1 VYAQSSKALLHQENT
16 VSITS
21 LASLR
26 QFPESLRPQLH
37 VAYAAAREALVATHQ
52 AQAVRFTQEFSRRL
66 PPLEALDLYFR
77 VVPVPQSMIES
88 IVSRALVELD
98 FDRLPQV
105 AAAPSLFSTVRVLRL
120 DLTLSLMRR
129 RRHHMEAT
137 LQLARLAGARAA
149 DAVLDTHV
157 LNAARIAEILH
168 HVVWVDD
175 AVSHYIHTFRLSLAT
190 AYMVF
195 QRTRAMMADRNLSEL
210 LDTVTEPAV
219 LTAPALAIDRRV
231 RIAG

>member
-1 VYAQSSKALLHQENT
+1 

-37 VAYAAAREALVATHQ
+37 VAYAAAREALVETHQ
-52 AQAVRFTQEFSRRL
+52 GQAVRFAREFSRRM

-77 VVPVPQSMIES
+77 VVPVPQSMVES
-88 IVSRALVELD
+88 IVSRALVALD
-98 FDRLPQV
+98 FDHLPQ
-105 AAAPSLFSTVRVLRL
+105 AAAPESLLTTLKVLRL

-129 RRHHMEAT
+129 RRHQTEAT

-175 AVSHYIHTFRLSLAT
+175 AVSHYIHTFRLPLPT

-195 QRTRAMMADRNLSEL
+195 QRTRAMMADRNLAEL
-210 LDTVTEPAV
+210 MEPVAQPAILPAPE
-219 LTAPALAIDRRV
+219 LTIERRV

>member
-1 VYAQSSKALLHQENT
+1 

-26 QFPESLRPQLH
+26 QFPDALRPALH
-37 VAYAAAREALVATHQ
+37 VAYAAAREALVSTHQ
-52 AQAVRFTQEFSRRL
+52 AQAVRFTEEFSRRM
-66 PPLEALDLYFR
+66 PALEALDLYFQ
-77 VVPVPQSMIES
+77 VVPVPQAMVES
-88 IVSRALVELD
+88 VVSRALVTLD
-98 FDRLPQV
+98 FDHLPQV
-105 AAAPSLFSTVRVLRL
+105 AAQPSLLSAMKRLRL
-120 DLTLSLMRR
+120 DTTLSLVRQRR
-129 RRHHMEAT
+129 QQGETT

-175 AVSHYIHTFRLSLAT
+175 AVSHYIHTFHLSLPT

-195 QRTRAMMADRNLSEL
+195 QRTRAMMADRNLREL
-210 LDTVTEPAV
+210 MEPAAEPTTV
-219 LTAPALAIDRRV
+219 PEPVPALAIGERPV

>member
-1 VYAQSSKALLHQENT
+1 MST
-16 VSITS
+16 TS

-26 QFPESLRPQLH
+26 QFPEALRPQLH
-37 VAYAAAREALVATHQ
+37 VAYAAAREALVSTHQ
-52 AQAVRFTQEFSRRL
+52 AQAVRFTQEFARRM

-77 VVPVPQSMIES
+77 VVPVPHAMIES
-88 IVSRALVELD
+88 IVSRTLVALD
-98 FDRLPQV
+98 FDRLPQS
-105 AAAPSLFSTVRVLRL
+105 PSLPSLVSTLRILRL
-120 DLTLSLMRR
+120 DMTLAHMRR
-129 RRHHMEAT
+129 RRHQMEAT

-175 AVSHYIHTFRLSLAT
+175 AVSHYIHTFHLPLAT

-210 LDTVTEPAV
+210 LEPVSEPPILA
-219 LTAPALAIDRRV
+219 APQLSIGERRV

>member
-77 VVPVPQSMIES
+77 VVPVP
-88 IVSRALVELD
+88 
-98 FDRLPQV
+98 
-105 AAAPSLFSTVRVLRL
+105 
-120 DLTLSLMRR
+120 LSLMRR

-219 LTAPALAIDRRV
+219 LSAPALAIDRRV

>member
-1 VYAQSSKALLHQENT
+1 M
-16 VSITS
+16 SITS

-26 QFPESLRPQLH
+26 QFPEALRPQLH
-37 VAYAAAREALVATHQ
+37 VAYAAAREALVGTHQ
-52 AQAVRFTQEFSRRL
+52 VQAVRFTQEFSRRM
-66 PPLEALDLYFR
+66 PPLEALDLYFQ
-77 VVPVPQSMIES
+77 VVPVPQPMIES
-88 IVSRALVELD
+88 IVSRTLVTLD

-105 AAAPSLFSTVRVLRL
+105 PGTPSLLSTLRVLRL
-120 DLTLSLMRR
+120 DLTLNLMRR
-129 RRHHMEAT
+129 RRHQMEAT

-175 AVSHYIHTFRLSLAT
+175 AVSHYIHTFHLPLAT

-210 LDTVTEPAV
+210 LEPVTEPAV
-219 LTAPALAIDRRV
+219 VTAPALTIDRRV

>member
-1 VYAQSSKALLHQENT
+1 M
-16 VSITS
+16 SITI

-26 QFPESLRPQLH
+26 QFPDSLRPHLH
-37 VAYAAAREALVATHQ
+37 VAYAAARESLVETHQ
-52 AQAVRFTQEFSRRL
+52 GQAVRFTQEFSRRM

-88 IVSRALVELD
+88 VVSRALVALD
-98 FDRLPQV
+98 FDRLPSV
-105 AAAPSLFSTVRVLRL
+105 APPPTLMNSIRLFRL
-120 DLTLSLMRR
+120 DLALSRIRR
-129 RRHHMEAT
+129 RRQQQEAT

-168 HVVWVDD
+168 QVIWVDD
-175 AVSHYIHTFRLSLAT
+175 AVSHYIHTFRLPLPT

-210 LDTVTEPAV
+210 MEPVSEPAIV
-219 LTAPALAIDRRV
+219 PAPELTIGERRV

>member
-1 VYAQSSKALLHQENT
+1 

-26 QFPESLRPQLH
+26 QFPESHRPQLH
-37 VAYAAAREALVATHQ
+37 VAYAAARESLVDTHQ
-52 AQAVRFTQEFSRRL
+52 AQAVRFTQEFSRRML
-66 PPLEALDLYFR
+66 PLDALDLYFR
-77 VVPVPQSMIES
+77 VVPVPQTMIES
-88 IVSRALVELD
+88 IVSRALVALD
-98 FDRLPQV
+98 FDRLPRV
-105 AAAPSLFSTVRVLRL
+105 LPPPSLLGTLRFLRL
-120 DLTLSLMRR
+120 DLTLTLVRR
-129 RRHHMEAT
+129 RRQQTEAT
-137 LQLARLAGARAA
+137 FQLARLAGARAA

-175 AVSHYIHTFRLSLAT
+175 AVSHYIHTFHLPLPT
-190 AYMVF
+190 AYMVY

-210 LDTVTEPAV
+210 MDPVPEPAIV
-219 LTAPALAIDRRV
+219 SPELTIGERRV

>member
-1 VYAQSSKALLHQENT
+1 MST
-16 VSITS
+16 TS

-26 QFPESLRPQLH
+26 QFPESLRPQLQ
-37 VAYAAAREALVATHQ
+37 VAYAAARESLIDTHQ
-52 AQAVRFTQEFSRRL
+52 EQAVRFIQDFSRRMA
-66 PPLEALDLYFR
+66 PLEALDLYFR

-88 IVSRALVELD
+88 VVSRTLIRLD

-105 AAAPSLFSTVRVLRL
+105 PPTPSLLSSVKLARL
-120 DLTLSLMRR
+120 DLTLTLMRR
-129 RRHHMEAT
+129 RRQQVET
-137 LQLARLAGARAA
+137 TFQLARLAGARAA
-149 DAVLDTHV
+149 DAVLDSHV
-157 LNAARIAEILH
+157 LNAARIAELLH

-175 AVSHYIHTFRLSLAT
+175 AVSHYIHTFHLPLPT

-210 LDTVTEPAV
+210 MAPITEPALV
-219 LTAPALAIDRRV
+219 PTRGLTIGEGRV

>member
-1 VYAQSSKALLHQENT
+1 M
-16 VSITS
+16 SISS

-37 VAYAAAREALVATHQ
+37 VAYAAARESLVDTHQ
-52 AQAVRFTQEFSRRL
+52 AQAVRFTQDFSRRL

-77 VVPVPQSMIES
+77 VVPVPQSMVES
-88 IVSRALVELD
+88 VVSRALVALD
-98 FDRLPQV
+98 FDRFPQ
-105 AAAPSLFSTVRVLRL
+105 AAMPPSLLGTLKFLRL
-120 DLTLSLMRR
+120 DLTISLMRR
-129 RRHHMEAT
+129 RRQETETT

-157 LNAARIAEILH
+157 LNAARIAEVLH
-168 HVVWVDD
+168 RVVWVDD
-175 AVSHYIHTFRLSLAT
+175 AVSHYIHTFRLALPT

-195 QRTRAMMADRNLSEL
+195 QRTRAMMADRNLAEL
-210 LDTVTEPAV
+210 MAPVAEPALV
-219 LTAPALAIDRRV
+219 PTAELSIDRRV

>member
-1 VYAQSSKALLHQENT
+1 MPR
-16 VSITS
+16 VS
-21 LASLR
+21 
-26 QFPESLRPQLH
+26 
-37 VAYAAAREALVATHQ
+37 
-52 AQAVRFTQEFSRRL
+52 
-66 PPLEALDLYFR
+66 
-77 VVPVPQSMIES
+77 
-88 IVSRALVELD
+88 
-98 FDRLPQV
+98 
-105 AAAPSLFSTVRVLRL
+105 AAPSLLSSIKAMRL
-120 DLTLSLMRR
+120 DLMLTLMRR
-129 RRHHMEAT
+129 RRHEAETT

-175 AVSHYIHTFRLSLAT
+175 AVSHYIHTFHLPLAT

-210 LDTVTEPAV
+210 LEPASV
-219 LTAPALAIDRRV
+219 PAIVPAPELSIAERRV

>member
-1 VYAQSSKALLHQENT
+1 MST
-16 VSITS
+16 IS

-26 QFPESLRPQLH
+26 QFPDSLRPELQ
-37 VAYAAAREALVATHQ
+37 VAYAAARESLVDTHQ
-52 AQAVRFTQEFSRRL
+52 EQAVRFTRDFSRRM

-77 VVPVPQSMIES
+77 VVPVPQTMIES
-88 IVSRALVELD
+88 VVSRALVRLD
-98 FDRLPQV
+98 FDRLPKVPPQ
-105 AAAPSLFSTVRVLRL
+105 PSFFSSVKIWRL
-120 DLTLSLMRR
+120 DLTLALMRR
-129 RRHHMEAT
+129 RRQQTETT

-149 DAVLDTHV
+149 DAVLDSHV

-175 AVSHYIHTFRLSLAT
+175 AVSHYIHTFRLPLPT

-210 LDTVTEPAV
+210 MEPITEPTLVPAHG
-219 LTAPALAIDRRV
+219 LTIGAGSV

>member
-1 VYAQSSKALLHQENT
+1 M
-16 VSITS
+16 SITS

-26 QFPESLRPQLH
+26 QFPEALRPQLH
-37 VAYAAAREALVATHQ
+37 VAYAAAREALVSTHQ
-52 AQAVRFTQEFSRRL
+52 AQAVRFTEEFARRM
-66 PPLEALDLYFR
+66 PALEALDLYFR
-77 VVPVPQSMIES
+77 VVPVPQTMVES
-88 IVSRALVELD
+88 IVSRTLVALD
-98 FDRLPQV
+98 FERLPEV
-105 AAAPSLFSTVRVLRL
+105 PAAPSILGTLKLLRL
-120 DLTLSLMRR
+120 DSTLSLVRR
-129 RRHHMEAT
+129 RRHQGETT

-175 AVSHYIHTFRLSLAT
+175 AVSHYIHTFHLPLPT

-195 QRTRAMMADRNLSEL
+195 QRTRAMMADRNIREL
-210 LDTVTEPAV
+210 MEPLAEPTPV
-219 LTAPALAIDRRV
+219 PSPVPALSIGERSV

>member
-1 VYAQSSKALLHQENT
+1 MST
-16 VSITS
+16 IS

-37 VAYAAAREALVATHQ
+37 VAYAAARESLVETHS
-52 AQAVRFTQEFSRRL
+52 AQAVRFTEEFARRM

-77 VVPVPQSMIES
+77 VVPVPQSMTES
-88 IVSRALVELD
+88 VISRALVSLD
-98 FDRLPQV
+98 FDRLPQAPAV
-105 AAAPSLFSTVRVLRL
+105 APLMGSVRLLRL
-120 DLTLSLMRR
+120 DLTVGLIRR
-129 RRHHMEAT
+129 RRQT
-137 LQLARLAGARAA
+137 LETTHQLARLAGARAA

-175 AVSHYIHTFRLSLAT
+175 AVSHYIHCFRLPLPT

-195 QRTRAMMADRNLSEL
+195 QRTRAMVADRNLAEL
-210 LDTVTEPAV
+210 LPPASEPRV
-219 LTAPALAIDRRV
+219 VPVPELAIGERRV

>member
-1 VYAQSSKALLHQENT
+1 MP
-16 VSITS
+16 ITS

-26 QFPESLRPQLH
+26 QFPEALRPQLH
-37 VAYAAAREALVATHQ
+37 VAYAAAREALVSTHQ
-52 AQAVRFTQEFSRRL
+52 VQAVRFTQEFSRRM
-66 PPLEALDLYFR
+66 PPLEALDLYFQ
-77 VVPVPQSMIES
+77 VVPVPHSMIES
-88 IVSRALVELD
+88 IVSGALVTLD

-105 AAAPSLFSTVRVLRL
+105 AGAPSLLSTLKVLRL
-120 DLTLSLMRR
+120 DLTLNLMRR
-129 RRHHMEAT
+129 RRHQQEAT

-175 AVSHYIHTFRLSLAT
+175 AVSHYIHTFHLPLAT

-210 LDTVTEPAV
+210 LEPVMEPAV
-219 LTAPALAIDRRV
+219 VTAPALTIDRSV

>member
-1 VYAQSSKALLHQENT
+1 VT
-16 VSITS
+16 TTS

-26 QFPESLRPQLH
+26 QFPEALRPQLH
-37 VAYAAAREALVATHQ
+37 VAYAAAREALVSTHQ
-52 AQAVRFTQEFSRRL
+52 VQAVRFTQEFARRM

-77 VVPVPQSMIES
+77 VVPVPHSMIES
-88 IVSRALVELD
+88 IVSGTLVALD
-98 FDRLPQV
+98 FDRLPRV
-105 AAAPSLFSTVRVLRL
+105 PAAPSLLGSIKALRL
-120 DLTLSLMRR
+120 DLTLTLMRR
-129 RRHHMEAT
+129 RRHEAEAT

-168 HVVWVDD
+168 HIVWVDD
-175 AVSHYIHTFRLSLAT
+175 AVSHYIHTFHLPLAT

-210 LDTVTEPAV
+210 LEPESVPAIV
-219 LTAPALAIDRRV
+219 PAPELSIGERRV

>member
-1 VYAQSSKALLHQENT
+1 MST
-16 VSITS
+16 IT

-26 QFPESLRPQLH
+26 QFPETLRPELQ
-37 VAYAAAREALVATHQ
+37 VAYAAAREALVATHT
-52 AQAVRFTQEFSRRL
+52 AQAVKFTEEFSRRL

-77 VVPVPQSMIES
+77 VVPVPGPMIES
-88 IVSRALVELD
+88 VVSRALVSLD
-98 FDRLPQV
+98 LGRLP
-105 AAAPSLFSTVRVLRL
+105 SLPRIPCVLGCIKPLRL
-120 DLTLSLMRR
+120 DLTLSLLRR
-129 RRHHMEAT
+129 RRQQIETT

-168 HVVWVDD
+168 ETVWVDD
-175 AVSHYIHTFRLSLAT
+175 AVSHYIHTFRLPLPT

-195 QRTRAMMADRNLSEL
+195 QRTRAMVADRNLIEL
-210 LDTVTEPAV
+210 MVDPLTTPAIV
-219 LTAPALAIDRRV
+219 PQPELRIAEQQV

>member
-1 VYAQSSKALLHQENT
+1 MST
-16 VSITS
+16 TS

-26 QFPESLRPQLH
+26 QFPESLRLQLH
-37 VAYAAAREALVATHQ
+37 VAYAAARESLVETHQ
-52 AQAVRFTQEFSRRL
+52 AQAVRFTQEFSRRM

-88 IVSRALVELD
+88 VVSRALVALD
-98 FDRLPQV
+98 FDQLPQLP
-105 AAAPSLFSTVRVLRL
+105 APPSLLSTLKFLRL
-120 DLTLSLMRR
+120 DLTLTLVRR
-129 RRHHMEAT
+129 RRQQVETT

-157 LNAARIAEILH
+157 LNAARIAEVLH
-168 HVVWVDD
+168 RVVWVDD
-175 AVSHYIHTFRLSLAT
+175 AVSHYIHTFRLALPT

-195 QRTRAMMADRNLSEL
+195 QRTRAMMADRNLAEL
-210 LDTVTEPAV
+210 MEPVAEPTIV
-219 LTAPALAIDRRV
+219 PAPQLSIGERRV

>member
-1 VYAQSSKALLHQENT
+1 MST
-16 VSITS
+16 TI

-37 VAYAAAREALVATHQ
+37 VAYAAARESLVETHRL
-52 AQAVRFTQEFSRRL
+52 QAVRFTQEFSRRM

-77 VVPVPQSMIES
+77 VVPVPQSMVECV
-88 IVSRALVELD
+88 VSRVLVSLD
-98 FDRLPQV
+98 METLPQV
-105 AAAPSLFSTVRVLRL
+105 AESPSLFSTIKLMRL
-120 DLTLSLMRR
+120 DLTVTLFRR
-129 RRHHMEAT
+129 RRQRMDAT

-175 AVSHYIHTFRLSLAT
+175 AVSHYIHTFHLSLPT

-210 LDTVTEPAV
+210 IAPEVEPAIV
-219 LTAPALAIDRRV
+219 PAARLAIGDSRMT
-231 RIAG
+231 IAG

>member
-1 VYAQSSKALLHQENT
+1 M
-16 VSITS
+16 SISS

-37 VAYAAAREALVATHQ
+37 VAYAAARESLIDTHQ

-88 IVSRALVELD
+88 VVSRALVALD
-98 FDRLPQV
+98 FDRFPQV
-105 AAAPSLFSTVRVLRL
+105 AASPSLLSTLKFLRL
-120 DLTLSLMRR
+120 DLTLTLVRR
-129 RRHHMEAT
+129 RRQQVET
-137 LQLARLAGARAA
+137 TFQLARLAGARAA

-157 LNAARIAEILH
+157 LNAARIAEVLH
-168 HVVWVDD
+168 RVVWVDD
-175 AVSHYIHTFRLSLAT
+175 AVSHYIHTFRLPLPT

-195 QRTRAMMADRNLSEL
+195 QRTRAMMADRNLAEL
-210 LDTVTEPAV
+210 MAPVAEPA
-219 LTAPALAIDRRV
+219 LMPPAELAIDRRV

>member
-1 VYAQSSKALLHQENT
+1 MST
-16 VSITS
+16 TS

-26 QFPESLRPQLH
+26 QFPEPLRPQLQ
-37 VAYAAAREALVATHQ
+37 VAYAAAREALVETHT

-77 VVPVPQSMIES
+77 VVPVPGPMIES
-88 IVSRALVELD
+88 VVSRTLVTLD
-98 FDRLPQV
+98 LDRLPT
-105 AAAPSLFSTVRVLRL
+105 APPTPSFISSIKPLRL
-120 DLTLSLMRR
+120 DLTLSLLRR
-129 RRHHMEAT
+129 RRQLIETT

-157 LNAARIAEILH
+157 LNAARVAEILRDTI
-168 HVVWVDD
+168 WVDD
-175 AVSHYIHTFRLSLAT
+175 AVSHYIHTFRLPLPT

-195 QRTRAMMADRNLSEL
+195 QRTRAMVADRNLAEL
-210 LDTVTEPAV
+210 MEPVPVPAA
-219 LTAPALAIDRRV
+219 APALVAQPELRIAEQRV

>member
-1 VYAQSSKALLHQENT
+1 M
-16 VSITS
+16 SITS

-26 QFPESLRPQLH
+26 QFPEALRPQLH
-37 VAYAAAREALVATHQ
+37 VAYAAAREALVDTHQ
-52 AQAVRFTQEFSRRL
+52 AQAVRFTQEFSRRM

-88 IVSRALVELD
+88 IVSRALVALD
-98 FDRLPQV
+98 FDRLSPV
-105 AAAPSLFSTVRVLRL
+105 PAPASLLSTLKLMRL
-120 DLTLSLMRR
+120 DLTLGLIRR
-129 RRHHMEAT
+129 RRSQQEAT

-168 HVVWVDD
+168 HVIWVDD
-175 AVSHYIHTFRLSLAT
+175 AVSHYIHTFHLPLPT

-210 LDTVTEPAV
+210 MHPVVEPTLVAAPE
-219 LTAPALAIDRRV
+219 LTIADRRV